1 MIAATVVIPT
11 HDHGPLLRY
20 SVGSALAQTVRD
32 IEVFVVGDGVPDVT
46 RTLLRQMMHDDARIR
61 FWDHPKGP
69 RLGEIY
75 RHIAL
80 AEARGRIVCYLSDDD
95 LWLPNHIENVSQ
107 LLQNA
112 DWAHSLPVYIQPDG
126 GLGGFISIDHTDS
139 RDRIATLAGV
149 SRVCLSCG
157 AHTLEAYRRLPFGW
171 RTTPVGTYTDLYM
184 WQQFLTDPACHAISG
199 ARATALNFAG
209 SHRIGWTL
217 EHREAELAI
226 WARQITDPEW
236 RIGFVQDVL
245 DKVYFKMVQFHLEL
259 KEAWYEKVRKRD
271 EASV

>member
-1 MIAATVVIPT
+1 VV
-11 HDHGPLLRY
+11 
-20 SVGSALAQTVRD
+20 
-32 IEVFVVGDGVPDVT
+32 
-46 RTLLRQMMHDDARIR
+46 
-61 FWDHPKGP
+61 
-69 RLGEIY
+69 
-75 RHIAL
+75 
-80 AEARGRIVCYLSDDD
+80 
-95 LWLPNHIENVSQ
+95 
-107 LLQNA
+107 
-112 DWAHSLPVYIQPDG
+112 
-126 GLGGFISIDHTDS
+126 
-139 RDRIATLAGV
+139 
-149 SRVCLSCG
+149 
-157 AHTLEAYRRLPFGW
+157 RLPFGW